1 MKKLGQQLMDHSRL
15 REQPRVMAKRWSGF
29 LPQNDTIKQ
38 EWKILEAS
46 RSEVL
51 KTLEE
56 ILQKQNL
63 RFGQVSDDD
72 WLDCGKDPTRK

>member
-1 MKKLGQQLMDHSRL
+1 MDHGPQE
-15 REQPRVMAKRWSGF
+15 EQTRVMAKSWSGF

-38 EWKILEAS
+38 EWKLLEAS

-51 KTLEE
+51 KALEE

-63 RFGQVSDDD
+63 RFGQVTEED
-72 WLDCGKDPTRK
+72 WLDCVKDPTRR

>member
-1 MKKLGQQLMDHSRL
+1 
-15 REQPRVMAKRWSGF
+15 MAKSWSGF

-51 KTLEE
+51 KALEE
-56 ILQKQNL
+56 ILKKQNL
-63 RFGQVSDDD
+63 GFGQLSDDD
-72 WLDCGKDPTRK
+72 WLDYDKDPTRR